1 MTLTSEAAAQV
12 AAAGKPDYGIDAPGV
27 IRNLALVAVA
37 AFAIAVVFPPRVHI
51 GPVNLGLR
59 PTMLATGTACFLEA
73 VLMLVYAR
81 WGKFRHRDRMLRMVP
96 WRGNE
101 AVLDVGTGRGLLMI
115 GSAKSPG
122 VARAVGI
129 DVWNAEDLSGNRME
143 NTLRNAQLEGVR
155 DRVEVRNEDARQ
167 MSFPDGS
174 FDVVLSNL
182 CIHNIYQREGR
193 DAACREILRVLR
205 RGGCAVIS
213 DFRHTADY
221 ARVFKAAG
229 AQVERYRANPLA
241 AFPPIGIVRVV
252 KP

>member
-1 MTLTSEAAAQV
+1 MSETATKTATAD
-12 AAAGKPDYGIDAPGV
+12 KPDYGIDAPGV

-37 AFAIAVVFPPRVHI
+37 AFAIAIVFPPRVHI

-59 PTMLATGTACFLEA
+59 PTMLGTGTVCFLEA

-81 WGKFRHRDRMLRMVP
+81 WGKFRHRDHMLRMVP
-96 WRGNE
+96 WRGGE
-101 AVLDVGTGRGLLMI
+101 TVLDVGTGRGLLMI
-115 GSAKSPG
+115 GAAKMPG
-122 VARAVGI
+122 VSRSVGI

-143 NTLRNAQLEGVR
+143 NTLRNAELEGVR
-155 DRVEVRNEDARQ
+155 DRVEVRDEDARK
-167 MSFPDGS
+167 MSFPDAS

-205 RGGCAVIS
+205 PGGCAVIS

-221 ARVFKAAG
+221 AAVFKAAG
-229 AQVERYRANPLA
+229 ARAERSTGNPLVT
-241 AFPPIGIVRVV
+241 FPPLGIVKVT